1 MFGRDAMKIEA
12 MAGLALVVL
21 LLSGSPPLA
30 QDTTRSK
37 HDIGRIEKFK
47 TVVVDGVEKRR
58 KLAQVINDTV
68 FSFGELAY
76 QEFETS
82 KYLTGLLEKNGFSV
96 ERGVAGIP
104 TAWVARW
111 GSGRPVIALG
121 SDIDCLPKASQ
132 KPGVAYREPL
142 VEGAPGH
149 GEGHNSGQAV
159 NIVAAL
165 AVKDLM
171 ERERLSGTLVIWPGV
186 AEELLAGK
194 AFFVRAGMFKD
205 VDAVLFTHVGDD
217 LSTAWGAPRGSGL
230 ISVEYTFEGE
240 SAHAANAPW
249 RGRNALRAVELMNI
263 GWDFRREHLRPEQ
276 RSHYVITDGGDQPN
290 VVPSRASVWYFF
302 RELDF
307 ENIKKNYEIGNKIAE
322 AAAMMTDTKVTRKV
336 IGTAAP
342 RHFNKTLAETLQ
354 TNIERVGMPQW
365 SEDEQTF
372 AKAVQRLVEGK
383 EDGLNTA
390 VKKLEPPPAR
400 PESGASDDIGDV
412 SWVVPTVTFR
422 YPANIPNLP
431 GHNWSNAIAMATPIA
446 HKGIV
451 AGSKVMAMTMIDLLL
466 RPELIQGA
474 KAYLTDVQLKNH
486 KVLPLLSETDQPQIH
501 LNRETME
508 RFRPA
513 MRKFYYDAS
522 KYDTYLDQ
530 LGVKFP
536 TLAKAR

>member
-1 MFGRDAMKIEA
+1 MGSGLSACLPERVRSQSGDAPAGASLIAVAYALARAGKPEARERATRQFFSWRDTMFGRDAMKIEA

-82 KYLTGLLEKNGFSV
+82 KYLTGLFEKTGFSV
-96 ERGVAGIP
+96 ERGVVGMP

-121 SDIDCLPKASQ
+121 SDIDWLPKASQ

-171 ERERLSGTLVIWPGV
+171 EREKLPGTLVIWPGV
-186 AEELLAGK
+186 AEELSGGK

-205 VDAVLFTHVGDD
+205 VDVVLFTHVSDEF
-217 LSTAWGAPRGSGL
+217 STSWGQPTGTGM

-240 SAHAANAPW
+240 SAHAAARPW

-263 GWDFRREHLRPEQ
+263 GWDFRREQLRPEQ
-276 RSHYVITDGGDQPN
+276 RSHYVITNGGDQPN
-290 VVPSRASVWYFF
+290 VVPSLASVWYFF
-302 RELDF
+302 REMDLD
-307 ENIKKNYEIGNKIAE
+307 
-322 AAAMMTDTKVTRKV
+322 RK
-336 IGTAAP
+336 
-342 RHFNKTLAETLQ
+342 
-354 TNIERVGMPQW
+354 
-365 SEDEQTF
+365 S
-372 AKAVQRLVEGK
+372 
-383 EDGLNTA
+383 
-390 VKKLEPPPAR
+390 
-400 PESGASDDIGDV
+400 
-412 SWVVPTVTFR
+412 VV
-422 YPANIPNLP
+422 
-431 GHNWSNAIAMATPIA
+431 
-446 HKGIV
+446 
-451 AGSKVMAMTMIDLLL
+451 
-466 RPELIQGA
+466 
-474 KAYLTDVQLKNH
+474 
-486 KVLPLLSETDQPQIH
+486 
-501 LNRETME
+501 
-508 RFRPA
+508 
-513 MRKFYYDAS
+513 
-522 KYDTYLDQ
+522 
-530 LGVKFP
+530 
-536 TLAKAR
+536 